1 MSRKVSPYGS
11 WKSPITSDLVVQSVV
26 GLGQIE
32 IEGEDI
38 YWLEMRPAE
47 QGRHVIMKHTQD
59 GKTVDVNPPPFNA
72 RTTVHEYGG
81 GAYKINKGMIFF
93 ANFADQR
100 LYKMMPGEK
109 PRPITPK
116 TQLRYA
122 DFEFDNRRRR
132 IICIREDHRKKDE
145 EPVNTIVSIGLEGQ
159 DPKVIVSGNNFYSSP
174 RISPDGKHLAWI
186 TWNHPYMPWD
196 KTELWVGR
204 LRKDGSVEEPVLVA
218 GEQREQEESVVQPL
232 WSPKGILHFVSDRSN
247 WWNIYRWDDDEV
259 EPLRRLGA
267 EFATPHWIFAQ
278 SNYAFESEHTII
290 CSYTGNG
297 VWHLARLDTE
307 TGSLEPIQTHYTSVS
322 DVKASKDYAVFI
334 GGSPQDARSVVK
346 LDLKTHETE
355 VLRRSSEISVH
366 PGYVSKP
373 RPIEFP
379 TENDLAAHAIYYEPA
394 NKDYAAPP
402 GTLPPLLVF
411 SHGGPTGSASTTLSW
426 AAQYWTSRGLAVVD
440 VNYGGSTGYGREYRQ
455 RLYGQW
461 GVMDVDDCVNAA
473 KHLVDTGKVD
483 SEKLAIR
490 GGSAGGYTTINA
502 LAFRDI
508 FKAGAS
514 YYGISDLEVFVK
526 DTHKFE
532 SRYLD
537 SLIGPYPER
546 KDLYHSRSAINFL
559 DQIQA
564 PMILFQGL
572 EDKIVPPN
580 QAELIV
586 EALRKRGRPVA
597 YLAFEGEQHG
607 FRQAGNIK
615 RSLEAELYFYSRIFD
630 FKPADPI
637 EPVPIENL

>member
-47 QGRHVIMKHTQD
+47 QGRYVIMKHTPD
-59 GKTVDVNPPPFNA
+59 GRTVEVNPPPFNA

-81 GAYKINKGMIFF
+81 GAYKVNEGIVYF
-93 ANFADQR
+93 ASFADQR
-100 LYKMMPGEK
+100 LYKMRPSEE

-122 DFEFDNRRRR
+122 DLAFDNRRGR
-132 IICIREDHRKKDE
+132 IICNREDHREKGR
-145 EPVNTIVSIGLEGQ
+145 EPVNTIVSMDLEGQ
-159 DPKVIVSGNNFYSSP
+159 DPKVIISGNDFYSSP
-174 RISPDGKHLAWI
+174 RINPDGKYLAWI

-218 GEQREQEESVVQPL
+218 GEQEESVVQPS
-232 WSPKGILHFVSDRSN
+232 WSPNGVLHFVSDRSN
-247 WWNIYRWDDDEV
+247 WWNIYRWHDNEV
-259 EPLRRLGA
+259 EPLHRLDA
-267 EFATPHWIFAQ
+267 EFAIPHWIFAQ
-278 SNYAFESEHTII
+278 SNYDFESEKSII
-290 CSYTGNG
+290 CSYTKNG
-297 VWHLARLDTE
+297 VWHLAHLYTE
-307 TGSLEPIQTHYTSVS
+307 TGSLEPLETHYTSVS
-322 DVKASKDYAVFI
+322 NLKASKDYAVFI
-334 GGSPQDARSVVK
+334 GGSPQEARSVVK

-355 VLRRSSEISVH
+355 VLKRSSEISVD
-366 PGYVSKP
+366 PGYISKP
-373 RPIEFP
+373 KPIEFP
-379 TENDLAAHAIYYEPA
+379 TENNLTAHAICYEPT

-402 GTLPPLLVF
+402 ETFPPLLVLI
-411 SHGGPTGSASTTLSW
+411 HGGPTASASTTLSW
-426 AAQYWTSRGLAVVD
+426 GIQYWTSRGFAVVD

-461 GVMDVDDCVNAA
+461 GVMDVDDCVNSARY
-473 KHLVDTGKVD
+473 LVDTDKVNG
-483 SEKLAIR
+483 EKLIIR

-502 LAFRDI
+502 LAFRDV

-546 KDLYHSRSAINFL
+546 KDLYYSRSAINLL
-559 DQIQA
+559 DQIRA

-607 FRQAGNIK
+607 FRQAKNIK
-615 RSLEAELYFYSRIFD
+615 RSLEAELYFYSRIFN

>member
-11 WKSPITSDLVVQSVV
+11 WKSPITSDLVVQSVI

-47 QGRHVIMKHTQD
+47 QGRYVITKHTQD
-59 GKTVDVNPPPFNA
+59 GKTAEVNPPPFNA
-72 RTTVHEYGG
+72 RTPVHEYGG
-81 GAYKINKGMIFF
+81 GAYKVNEDVIYF

-100 LYKMMPGEK
+100 IYKMRPGKEPK
-109 PRPITPK
+109 PITPK

-122 DFEFDNRRRR
+122 DLDFDDRRAR
-132 IICIREDHRKKDE
+132 IICIREDHREKGK
-145 EPVNTIVSIGLEGQ
+145 EPANTIVSMGLEGQ
-159 DPKVIVSGNNFYSSP
+159 DPEVIVSGNDFYSSP
-174 RISPDGKHLAWI
+174 RISPDGKLLAWI
-186 TWNHPYMPWD
+186 TWNHPCMPWD
-196 KTELWVGR
+196 KTELWVGGLSR
-204 LRKDGSVEEPVLVA
+204 DGSVEEPVLVA
-218 GEQREQEESVVQPL
+218 GEQEESVVQPL
-232 WSPKGILHFVSDRSN
+232 WSPNGVLHFVSDRSN
-247 WWNIYRWDDDEV
+247 WWNIYRWQDNEV
-259 EPLRRLGA
+259 EPLHRLDA

-278 SNYAFESEHTII
+278 SNYGFESEKSLI
-290 CSYTGNG
+290 CSYTKNG
-297 VWHLARLDTE
+297 VWHLAHLDTE
-307 TGSLEPIQTHYTSVS
+307 TGSLEPIETPYTSVS
-322 DVKASKDYAVFI
+322 NVRASRDYAVFI
-334 GGSPQDARSVVK
+334 GGSPQEARSVVK

-355 VLRRSSEISVH
+355 VLKRSSEVSID
-366 PGYVSKP
+366 PGYISKP
-373 RPIEFP
+373 KPMEFS
-379 TENDLAAHAIYYEPA
+379 TENDLTAHAICYEPT
-394 NKDYAAPP
+394 NKDYVAPP
-402 GTLPPLLVF
+402 GTLPPLLVL
-411 SHGGPTGSASTTLSW
+411 SHGGPTASASTTLSW
-426 AAQYWTSRGLAVVD
+426 SIQYWTSRGFAVVD
-440 VNYGGSTGYGREYRQ
+440 VNYGGSTGYGREYMQ

-461 GVMDVDDCVNAA
+461 GIMDVDDCVNAA
-473 KHLVDTGKVD
+473 KYLVDSGKVD
-483 SEKLAIR
+483 WEKLIIR

-502 LAFRDI
+502 LAFRDV

-546 KDLYHSRSAINFL
+546 KDLYYSRSAINFL
-559 DQIQA
+559 DQIHA

-607 FRQAGNIK
+607 FRQAKNIK
-615 RSLEAELYFYSRIFD
+615 RSLEAELYFYSRIFN
-630 FKPADPI
+630 FKLADPI